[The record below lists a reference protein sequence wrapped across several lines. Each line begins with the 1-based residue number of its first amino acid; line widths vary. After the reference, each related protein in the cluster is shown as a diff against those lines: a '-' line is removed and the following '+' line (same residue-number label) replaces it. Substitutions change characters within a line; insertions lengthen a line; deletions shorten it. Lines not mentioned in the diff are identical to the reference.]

1 VYNRSKGEFDQVDFP
16 DVSEQLDGN
25 LPHGNYDF
33 SQMHEYSNI
42 DFALWRLTFG
52 FDYRF
57 SDLWKGTLD
66 VNYADLSDKQPYV
79 YGDESGSYY
88 VVRAAARMSF

>member
-1 VYNRSKGEFDQVDFP
+1 VTDRLEGGLEHMD
-16 DVSEQLDGN
+16 
-25 LPHGNYDF
+25 YDF
-33 SQMHEYSNI
+33 SQMHTYSNI
-42 DFALWRLTFG
+42 DFALWRLTLG

-57 SDLWKGTLD
+57 SDLWKGTFD
-66 VNYADLSDKQPYV
+66 VNYADLSDKAPYV